1 MEKRK
6 ITIVSDKKTSPVT
19 IESEATTL
27 GELKRELDA
36 AGINYSNSEFTEGN
50 SALRLINDNSELPK
64 EVKRRLTGQMTNHLV
79 ISIKTINKRLNQG
92 GHKPT
97 GAFHRSVVNAIVKY
111 NPELKDMIMD
121 KFKCNYTQVS
131 SEPLCN
137 FLIEKG
143 YFKEGMPT
151 GKIDVSNYVKS
162 NPDYFKKS
170 SDNKSFVKE
179 HVVVA
184 KPGLVPEKK
193 AEAKP
198 EKVEAKQKNTEADTS
213 KIEGCSKDETGREA
227 KSTAE
232 MSVES
237 IIAYLKG
244 LGESER
250 NDALNNINRAFVD
263 ETYSP
268 DEIRNI
274 IDSINL

>member
-151 GKIDVSNYVKS
+151 GKIDVSDYVKS

-184 KPGLVPEKK
+184 KPGLAPEKK
-193 AEAKP
+193 SEAKHEKAEAN
-198 EKVEAKQKNTEADTS
+198 AQKTKGRSED
-213 KIEGCSKDETGREA
+213 KIGREA

-268 DEIRNI
+268 DEIRSI